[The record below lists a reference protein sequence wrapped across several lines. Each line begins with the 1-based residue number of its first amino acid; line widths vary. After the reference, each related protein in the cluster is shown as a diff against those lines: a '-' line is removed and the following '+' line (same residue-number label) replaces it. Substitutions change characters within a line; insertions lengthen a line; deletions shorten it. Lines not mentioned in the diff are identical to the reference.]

1 MKALN
6 RTMVIAG
13 GLALSGVVV
22 ASLAVAGNIT
32 HHNKKHRLFHAVS
45 IDGNGDGALTRDE
58 VMAHSRMRFD
68 KLDADGNGMV
78 TPEEFGARL
87 VGMFGRMDADN
98 NGVLEGDELPRRMKK
113 GGHHSHGTM
122 RKGGLERMIVK
133 PENAG

>member
-58 VMAHSRMRFD
+58 VMAHSQLRFD
-68 KLDADGNGMV
+68 KLDADGDGMV

-98 NGVLEGDELPRRMKK
+98 NGVLEGDELPRRLKK
-113 GGHHSHGTM
+113 GGHHGHGTM
-122 RKGGLERMIVK
+122 RKGNLERMIVK